1 MTHTLTYHSRLE
13 GGRPSCVASFGT
25 PGRGESVPS
34 SEVYFEYA
42 SIVQRIIE
50 MLKERYGCEFSLY
63 FQEDSNDAWSELEE
77 DIRESDPELEH
88 VASIF
93 DLVESRSFSYSP
105 SAEGIRVNI
114 GPSIRNNVFGYPRFK
129 VAMARIPFLMANGI
143 GWEDLIF
150 AESDEGLRRMLHDRQ
165 ERRLRQRKITLFTDT
180 RNGLDQARESL
191 VREVARNGVVLEE
204 KLKTE
209 IYRSIDEFFSGDR
222 TFYRSYNIPYKR
234 GILLYGSPGNGK
246 TTLVKAIVSSIR
258 APVAYWQI
266 TQYTNSESILEVFEA
281 AMRTAPA
288 VLVIED
294 IDSMPESC
302 RSYFLNTLDGATSK
316 EGLFLI
322 GTTNYPEKIDPAL
335 MNRAGRFD
343 RAYEVKKPGEA
354 LRLSYLKLKGMLK
367 LADEAEVAYMAERTA
382 GFSLAQLNELYVS
395 AALQMHYDHELK
407 VDLLIEELKADINKD
422 RTGAWMSDSGGKGKL
437 GFFHE

>member
-1 MTHTLTYHSRLE
+1 
-13 GGRPSCVASFGT
+13 
-25 PGRGESVPS
+25 
-34 SEVYFEYA
+34 
-42 SIVQRIIE
+42 
-50 MLKERYGCEFSLY
+50 
-63 FQEDSNDAWSELEE
+63 
-77 DIRESDPELEH
+77 
-88 VASIF
+88 
-93 DLVESRSFSYSP
+93 
-105 SAEGIRVNI
+105 
-114 GPSIRNNVFGYPRFK
+114 
-129 VAMARIPFLMANGI
+129 
-143 GWEDLIF
+143 
-150 AESDEGLRRMLHDRQ
+150 
-165 ERRLRQRKITLFTDT
+165 
-180 RNGLDQARESL
+180 
-191 VREVARNGVVLEE
+191 
-204 KLKTE
+204 
-209 IYRSIDEFFSGDR
+209 
-222 TFYRSYNIPYKR
+222 
-234 GILLYGSPGNGK
+234 
-246 TTLVKAIVSSIR
+246 
-258 APVAYWQI
+258 
-266 TQYTNSESILEVFEA
+266 
-281 AMRTAPA
+281 MRTAPA

-354 LRLSYLKLKGMLK
+354 LRLAYLKLKGMLK

-437 GFFHE
+437 GFFHD